1 MTLPDFVTVAVPG
14 WLKEYSLSIPAALS
28 SDSDAMAVAIGLAS
42 LNTRH
47 RTGGPFGALLVDDA
61 DGSPLAPGVNLVL
74 SAQSSMLH
82 AEVCAIL
89 LAQHKL
95 GSHDVSDGGRRS
107 ITLYTSAEPCAMCM
121 GAIPWSG
128 IRRVVC
134 GARDEDVR
142 RIGFDEGDKPADW
155 TAAYARRGIR
165 VVRDVMREEACAVLD
180 AYASSEGQIY

>member
-1 MTLPDFVTVAVPG
+1 MKLPDCVTVAIPG
-14 WLKEYSLSIPAALS
+14 WLKQYGQSIPS
-28 SDSDAMAVAIGLAS
+28 FFFCDQDAMAVAIGLAS
-42 LNTRH
+42 LNTQH
-47 RTGGPFGALLVDDA
+47 RTGGPFGALLVDDTN
-61 DGSPLAPGVNLVL
+61 GSLLAPGVNLVL

-89 LAQHKL
+89 LAQQKL

-107 ITLYTSAEPCAMCM
+107 ITLYTTAEPCAMCL

-142 RIGFDEGDKPADW
+142 KVGFDEGDKPSDW
-155 TAAYARRGIR
+155 MAAYTRRGIR
-165 VVRDVMREEACAVLD
+165 VLRDVLREEACAVLN
-180 AYASSEGQIY
+180 AYASAEGQLY